1 MRGLLTCLVL
11 LAVPAQAASTAQK
24 LYEGKCLYCHS
35 GASAARLRMKPAD
48 WRRLVERMR
57 SHAPL
62 LISARD
68 SEVIVRY
75 LVNELKLVPS
85 ESARAVS
92 HLRREHETSPQPPGP
107 KEELPPPPAVAGAE
121 RCCSPSSE
129 CCATA
134 RAQPLKTLE
143 PTEPAPEPEDVEADA
158 KGPRL
163 LAEKCSKCHTA
174 NRVYTKIQSI
184 AIGYAVIDRMRRKAG
199 SGISP
204 ADADLLKRFIRLRVS
219 VEE

>member
-11 LAVPAQAASTAQK
+11 LAVPAQAASPAQK

-35 GASAARLRMKPAD
+35 GASAGRVRLRPAE

-68 SEVIVRY
+68 QEVIVRY
-75 LVNELKLVPS
+75 LVSELKLVPK
-85 ESARAVS
+85 ESSHAVS
-92 HLRREHETSPQPPGP
+92 HSRREPESPPSETKTENVP
-107 KEELPPPPAVAGAE
+107 LLAAAVADRPAAPSSTSDASANAQ
-121 RCCSPSSE
+121 SPSS
-129 CCATA
+129 T
-134 RAQPLKTLE
+134 E
-143 PTEPAPEPEDVEADA
+143 PTDPPPTPEDFEADA
-158 KGPRL
+158 AGPRL
-163 LAEKCSKCHTA
+163 LAEKCSKCHTV
-174 NRVYTKIQSI
+174 NRVYTKIQSV
-184 AIGYAVIDRMRRKAG
+184 AFGNSVIDRMRRKAG

-219 VEE
+219 AEE